1 MRAIERLF
9 EIILWNSR
17 MVIIVPVMIS
27 LLLCFGV
34 FATTTVDAFMLLGRM
49 IQYITT
55 PETRSMV
62 STENIGLLV
71 AIIDGYLLAAILFIF
86 ALGMYELFVNK
97 VDIAEGSEFA
107 SRVLLIKS
115 LDDLKDRLANVIL
128 LILIVKFFQQA
139 LKIKYENT
147 TDLILLALAVVMI
160 AGALYLSGR
169 ARPAYKYLGPEA
181 KDQG

>member
-1 MRAIERLF
+1 MRTIERLF
-9 EIILWNSR
+9 EVILWNSR
-17 MVIIVPVMIS
+17 MVVTIPVMVS
-27 LLLCFGV
+27 LLLSFGV
-34 FATTTVDAFMLLGRM
+34 FATTTVDAIMLLGRM
-49 IQYITT
+49 LQYIVT
-55 PETRSMV
+55 PEIRSVV
-62 STENIGLLV
+62 SAENIGLLV

-139 LKIKYENT
+139 LKIKYEST
-147 TDLILLALAVVMI
+147 TDLILLALSVVMI

-169 ARPAYKYLGPEA
+169 ARPSYKYPGG
-181 KDQG
+181 QGQ